1 MTNEEINYLR
11 MVVTRKGVMNLPNF
25 TALWS
30 GNAKIVAT
38 KNDVESLLAQIL
50 TDAGIQEEDIK
61 GSTTAK
67 KTAWIEAAK
76 WAVHIC
82 TGMRAYAEDAVNPVL
97 YQMMHYKKSDLDR
110 GEIQEVLNRMAII
123 YNQAILIPIG
133 SLTPFNVTAAN
144 LTSFNNSI
152 QALNAAFPQHGVLQ
166 DIRKTSTK
174 NIKKNLALLRKAGKK
189 LNNLV
194 QTLRLT
200 QPVFLDTYDNSCII
214 IDLGK
219 GQMAEE
225 RKLQPGEH
233 MVLFTQ
239 KFLKDDTF
247 TFRNHSAMAKIKVF
261 LSDTSDV
268 PATGGIE
275 IAAQTQ
281 LILTIPTGFKMP
293 FGHSLIILNEAT
305 MDDAHV
311 TVVLAHGKSHA
322 AAMKAGS
329 ELAKILKKTDS
340 IS

>member
-1 MTNEEINYLR
+1 
-11 MVVTRKGVMNLPNF
+11 
-25 TALWS
+25 
-30 GNAKIVAT
+30 
-38 KNDVESLLAQIL
+38 
-50 TDAGIQEEDIK
+50 
-61 GSTTAK
+61 
-67 KTAWIEAAK
+67 
-76 WAVHIC
+76 
-82 TGMRAYAEDAVNPVL
+82 
-97 YQMMHYKKSDLDR
+97 
-110 GEIQEVLNRMAII
+110 
-123 YNQAILIPIG
+123 
-133 SLTPFNVTAAN
+133 
-144 LTSFNNSI
+144 
-152 QALNAAFPQHGVLQ
+152 VLQ

-340 IS
+340 IN